1 MSPTD
6 TTALT
11 HEVHIDAEPETVFAF
26 FTDPDKM
33 IQWKGRRAELDPRPG
48 GVYRVDVTG
57 EHVARGEYVELDP
70 PHRVVF
76 TWGWEGGDAVPPG
89 LIGPVLCA
97 SGVRWSASSTAT
109 CPRPRAVR
117 TATDGTTTSSGWAWR
132 PRAAMPGP
140 TRGPRTAPIG
150 ADGHGDRQDRRL
162 RRAPGVA
169 GAL

>member
-1 MSPTD
+1 MTPTD

-11 HEVHIDAEPETVFAF
+11 HEVLVDAEPETVFAF

-33 IQWKGRRAELDPRPG
+33 IQWKGRHAELDPRPG

-89 LIGPVLCA
+89 
-97 SGVRWSASSTAT
+97 SSTVEITLTEQAGGT
-109 CPRPRAVR
+109 LVRLEHRDLPEAERAQH
-117 TATDGTTTSSGWAWR
+117 GHGWDHYLER
-132 PRAAMPGP
+132 LVVAAAGGDAGP
-140 TRGPRTAPIG
+140 DPWAEGG
-150 ADGHGDRQDRRL
+150 ADRS
-162 RRAPGVA
+162 
-169 GAL
+169 

>member
-6 TTALT
+6 TTAVT
-11 HEVHIDAEPETVFAF
+11 HEVHIEAEPETVFAF

-57 EHVARGEYVELDP
+57 DHVARGEYVELDP

-89 LIGPVLCA
+89 
-97 SGVRWSASSTAT
+97 SSTVEITLTEQAGGT
-109 CPRPRAVR
+109 LVRLEHRDLPETERAPH
-117 TATDGTTTSSGWAWR
+117 GHGWDHYLER
-132 PRAAMPGP
+132 LVVAAGGGDAGP
-140 TRGPRTAPIG
+140 DPWADEG
-150 ADGHGDRQDRRL
+150 ADSN
-162 RRAPGVA
+162 
-169 GAL
+169 